1 MKLASIR
8 SAVRAIEPREVV
20 GTVRAVKG
28 LVLSVEQLPLP
39 VGSLVRIDVPG
50 REAPRGEVV
59 GFDGTRAL
67 VMLLSE
73 ASGVASGVQV
83 VGEKPYA
90 TVGVSDQWLGRV
102 VDALGRPIDGKSPI
116 APGSP
121 QPLWPERTSPLA
133 RGVVRDALP
142 TGVRAIDSMLT
153 IGKGQRMGIFAGPGV
168 GKSTLLGSIARGTS
182 AHVNVIGLIGE
193 RGREVPEFLEHVL
206 GPEGLAR
213 SVVVVA
219 TGDESPLMRVRAAT
233 VACSAAEYFRDEGK
247 DVLLMLD
254 SVTRFAQAQRQIGL
268 SAGEAPATKGFTPSV
283 FAMLPRLLER
293 AGTIAGGGSITGFY
307 TVLVEGD
314 DMTEPIA
321 DATKGILDGHIV
333 LARKIAERAHYP
345 AIDILQSIS
354 RVADQISDKNH
365 LAARKHVSRLL
376 ASYREAEELIQIGA
390 YAKGSNPD
398 VDAAIAVRPAIQ
410 AFLQQDQHERAE
422 YPRTLRSLI
431 ELSMAASNVS
441 ANATRRGSA
450 SVSAPAGASG
460 GGAAAAPAQSAQS
473 AAAAGRRT

>member
-1 MKLASIR
+1 MKLAAIR
-8 SAVRAIEPREVV
+8 SAVRAIESREIV
-20 GTVRAVKG
+20 GTVRSVKG

-39 VGSLVRIDVPG
+39 VGSLVRVDIPG
-50 REAPRGEVV
+50 RDAPRGEVV

-73 ASGVASGVQV
+73 ADGVACGVQV

-90 TVGVSDQWLGRV
+90 TIGVNDQWLGRV
-102 VDALGRPIDGKSPI
+102 VDALGRPIDGKGPI

-121 QPLWPERTSPLA
+121 QPLWPERTSPLS

-182 AHVNVIGLIGE
+182 AQVNVIGLIGE

-206 GPEGLAR
+206 GVEGLAR

-233 VACSAAEYFRDEGK
+233 VACSVAEHFRDEGK

-254 SVTRFAQAQRQIGL
+254 SITRFAQAQRQIGL

-321 DATKGILDGHIV
+321 DAAKGILDGHIV
-333 LARKIAERAHYP
+333 LSRKIAERAHFP

-354 RVADQISDKNH
+354 RVADQISDSNH
-365 LAARKHVSRLL
+365 LNARRHVSRLL

-410 AFLQQDQHERAE
+410 AFLQQDRNERAE

-431 ELSMAASNVS
+431 ELSLAAT
-441 ANATRRGSA
+441 NATSRRAGTA
-450 SVSAPAGASG
+450 QGGAQGAPTAGKAAQTAGAAASG
-460 GGAAAAPAQSAQS
+460 G
-473 AAAAGRRT
+473 RRG